1 MSVWICREHGLY
13 GGSGFCPSCGR
24 IGSRAQIA
32 SADEARVAQ
41 DIKTEVRIAPNGLPP
56 LQSKPDRTEEY
67 RALQIEVAKEIFLR
81 LMADKE
87 CDHVTAAERAFSW
100 ASAFLAEIKRRD
112 RDGT

>member
-13 GGSGFCPSCGR
+13 GGSGFCPSCGH

-41 DIKTEVRIAPNGLPP
+41 DIKTEARIAPNGLPP
-56 LQSKPDRTEEY
+56 FQSKPDRTEEY

-81 LMADKE
+81 LMADKG

>member
-13 GGSGFCPSCGR
+13 GGSGFCPSCGH

-41 DIKTEVRIAPNGLPP
+41 DIKTEARIAPNGLPP
-56 LQSKPDRTEEY
+56 FQSKPDRTEEY